1 LKYANQ
7 YLQSA
12 IAIIDSYDGAVPLA
26 GFLKNYFAANKK
38 FGSKDRKHIAQ
49 LCFAYYR
56 LGHAA
61 KQLFAKEAI
70 QASLQLAGVATDW
83 ASLYDDTYSKVS
95 IDKNAVFPF
104 SAALSD
110 GIDLDQFVANHFIQ
124 PDVFL
129 RIRPGK
135 QEQVMNALQQAGIG
149 FHAMGTYTLAV
160 AASTKLDN
168 VGSINKD
175 YVIQDYSSQQVGV
188 LLSKVKEERLKVK
201 GEREKK
207 EDEYNPSS
215 LQLQPS
221 TLSPSP
227 FPLPTSTSVWDCCA
241 ASGGKSI
248 LAKDVF
254 GDIDLTVSDIRP
266 SILQNL
272 KKRFSESSIFNYQSS
287 VIDLTKISDA
297 RLKIKDFDLVICD
310 APCTGS
316 GTWTRTPEQLYFFK
330 ASTID
335 QFQHLQQKIIL
346 NTIGAVKKGGYYL
359 YITCSAFKKE
369 NEEQIAFIQANS
381 GLQLVEQ
388 QLIKGYTLHADTMF
402 AALLRNK
409 G

>member
-95 IDKNAVFPF
+95 IDNNAVFPF

-135 QEQVMNALQQAGIG
+135 QEHVMNALQQAGIG

-168 VGSINKD
+168 VGSSNSD
-175 YVIQDYSSQQVGV
+175 YVIQDYSSQQIAYFFN
-188 LLSKVKEERLKVK
+188 LINNETR
-201 GEREKK
+201 
-207 EDEYNPSS
+207 NPNPASRIS
-215 LQLQPS
+215 I
-221 TLSPSP
+221 
-227 FPLPTSTSVWDCCA
+227 WDCCA

-254 GDIDLTVSDIRP
+254 GNIDLTVSDIRP

-272 KKRFSESSIFNYQSS
+272 KKRFRESSIFNYQSL
-287 VIDLTKISDA
+287 VIDLSNPHPATRNPHPATRNSY
-297 RLKIKDFDLVICD
+297 DLVICD

-316 GTWTRTPEQLYFFK
+316 GTWARTPEQLYFFK
-330 ASTID
+330 VTTID

-369 NEEQIAFIQANS
+369 NEEQVAFIEANS
-381 GLQLVEQ
+381 SFQLLEQ

-402 AALLRNK
+402 AALFRRKL
-409 G
+409 

>member
-95 IDKNAVFPF
+95 IDNNAVFPF

-110 GIDLDQFVANHFIQ
+110 GIDIEQFVANHFIQ

-135 QEQVMNALQQAGIG
+135 QEHVMNALQQAGIG

-168 VGSINKD
+168 IGSVNKD

-188 LLSKVKEERLKVK
+188 LLSKVKGISHKEE
-201 GEREKK
+201 GT
-207 EDEYNPSS
+207 YNPSS
-215 LQLQPS
+215 IQLQPS

-227 FPLPTSTSVWDCCA
+227 FPLPTSPSVWDCCA

-254 GDIDLTVSDIRP
+254 GNIDLTVSDIRP

-272 KKRFSESSIFNYQSS
+272 KKRFRESSIFNYQSL
-287 VIDLTKISDA
+287 VIDLSKKPDSRFQIP
-297 RLKIKDFDLVICD
+297 DFDLVICD

-316 GTWTRTPEQLYFFK
+316 GTWARTPEQLYFFK
-330 ASTID
+330 ATTID

-369 NEEQIAFIQANS
+369 NEEQVAFIQANS
-381 GLQLVEQ
+381 ELQLVEQ

>member
-1 LKYANQ
+1 LKYASQ

-12 IAIIDSYDGAVPLA
+12 ITIIDSYDGAIPLA
-26 GFLKNYFAANKK
+26 AFLKNYFAANKK

-61 KQLFAKEAI
+61 KQLFTKEAI
-70 QASLQLAGVATDW
+70 QASVQLLGAATDW
-83 ASLYDDTYSKVS
+83 QELYDDNYSPVN
-95 IDKNAVFPF
+95 IDYKIVFPF
-104 SAALSD
+104 INALSD
-110 GIDLDQFVANHFIQ
+110 GIDAAQFVANHFIQ

-135 QEQVMNALQQAGIG
+135 QEYVMNALQQAGIG
-149 FHAMGTYTLAV
+149 FHAMGTHALAV
-160 AASTKLDN
+160 AAATKLDN
-168 VGSINKD
+168 VGSLNKD
-175 YVIQDYSSQQVGV
+175 YIIQDYSSQQVSV
-188 LLSKVKEERLKVK
+188 LLSKVKAERLKRK
-201 GEREKK
+201 GGRDKWES
-207 EDEYNPSS
+207 EYNPSTLS
-215 LQLQPS
+215 
-221 TLSPSP
+221 LSPSP
-227 FPLPTSTSVWDCCA
+227 SVWDCCA

-272 KKRFSESSIFNYQSS
+272 KKRFQEAGIFNYKSS
-287 VIDLTKISDA
+287 VINLTKISDS
-297 RLKIKDFDLVICD
+297 RLIRLGGENFDLVICD

-316 GTWTRTPEQLYFFK
+316 GTWARTPEQLYFFK

-369 NEEQIAFIQANS
+369 NEEQVAFIQANS

-388 QLIKGYTLHADTMF
+388 QLIKGYAVHADTMF
-402 AALLRNK
+402 AALFRCEL
-409 G
+409 